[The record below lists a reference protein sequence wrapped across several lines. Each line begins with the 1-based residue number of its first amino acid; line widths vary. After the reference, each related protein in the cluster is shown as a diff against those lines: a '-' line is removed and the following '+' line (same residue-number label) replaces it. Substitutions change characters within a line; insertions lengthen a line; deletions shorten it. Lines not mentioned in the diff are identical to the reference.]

1 LSSKYPIPFDTFI
14 VFTNKDEN
22 LTRSHVK
29 WLELKVW
36 ELLSQNEGKVTVA
49 NKAKPTGSKLP
60 EAETA
65 SMITFLGNM
74 VYVLEALGFEFF
86 ISRTPVEAAT
96 GKIAAPQT
104 EITDKFFTNAVP
116 KSDSAKAY
124 LDAVDGSYVLRKGSL
139 ISKVF
144 TESLPANVRKL
155 RNQLLSEGALADNG
169 NCLRLEKDI
178 TFAKPSPASALV
190 KGRSSTGMGDW
201 LRIGDRKR
209 LGEVLLGA

>member
-1 LSSKYPIPFDTFI
+1 

-65 SMITFLGNM
+65 SMITFLKNM

-86 ISRTPVEAAT
+86 ISRVPVEAAT
-96 GKIAAPQT
+96 GKLVAPPT
-104 EITDKFFTNAVP
+104 EIADKFFTNALP
-116 KSDSAKAY
+116 KTDSAKAY

-155 RNQLLSEGALADNG
+155 RDQLLGEGALADNG

-201 LRIGDRKR
+201 LRIGDKKR
-209 LGEVLLGA
+209 LGDVLLGA

>member
-1 LSSKYPIPFDTFI
+1 M
-14 VFTNKDEN
+14 
-22 LTRSHVK
+22 
-29 WLELKVW
+29 ELKVW

-86 ISRTPVEAAT
+86 MSAPPVEAAT
-96 GKIAAPQT
+96 GKIAAPPT
-104 EITDKFFTNAVP
+104 EIVGKFFTSAVP
-116 KSDSAKAY
+116 KTDNAKAY

-155 RNQLLSEGALADNG
+155 RDQLVSEGALADDG

-178 TFAKPSPASALV
+178 IFAKPSPASALV

-201 LRIGDRKR
+201 LRVGDRKR